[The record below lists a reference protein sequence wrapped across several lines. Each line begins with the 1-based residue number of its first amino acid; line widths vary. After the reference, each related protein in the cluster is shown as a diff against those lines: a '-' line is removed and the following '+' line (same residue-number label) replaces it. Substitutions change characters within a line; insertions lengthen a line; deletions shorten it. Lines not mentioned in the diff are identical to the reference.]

1 MKITRRQLRRTIRR
15 VIRES
20 NLGNTYK
27 DPNESIRE
35 AEEALLQFGEWEIS
49 EQEILDWWMNEGDH
63 LIEFLPDVD
72 WENLPAPCVRAMNIV
87 MEEMGLSE
95 PDSDSDDGYW
105 GSEASHYDEYGEL
118 LPDYRDDDNWA

>member
-1 MKITRRQLRRTIRR
+1 MIRSVIKESSFRNTRKTL
-15 VIRES
+15 
-20 NLGNTYK
+20 
-27 DPNESIRE
+27 NESVQE

-49 EQEILDWWMNEGDH
+49 EQEILDWWMSEGDH
-63 LIEFLPDVD
+63 LIEFLPSVD
-72 WENLPAPCVRAMNIV
+72 WEGLPAPCVRAMNIV

-118 LPDYRDDDNWA
+118 LPDYRDADIDWA